1 MAAPLATHRAQIEA
15 ILTAWGMQA
24 DKAAITAEIMAD
36 ADLRGI
42 DSHGL
47 SMLPPYELQL
57 KDGRLHLNAE
67 PVILKETPV
76 SALVDAGGGLGYVPS
91 VFAMRTAIAKAKSA
105 GIGAVA
111 VRNSAHHGALQWY
124 VRMAAD
130 AGCIGIACTTTSN
143 HCAAPTGGRAA
154 RMGPD
159 PWTFAAPSADG
170 NHFVLD
176 MATTTVAQG
185 RVRNRL
191 NEGKPCPPGWVIAGD
206 GTPSTDPAV
215 GISGGTGF
223 MASLGGTPEGAS
235 HKGYGIAMMVQILAA
250 GLSGSLIAADPIRDK
265 RPGSMDIGHFFMAI
279 DPGMYRPAEE
289 FFGVVQALGAR
300 MRATPPVDPARPV
313 QVPGDPERIMAA
325 RRAKEGIPVGP
336 GLLTKVREIAQRA
349 GAPWLLED
357 AARPEAA

>member
-1 MAAPLATHRAQIEA
+1 MAASLATQPLAKHRAQIEA
-15 ILTAWGMQA
+15 ILTAWGMHA
-24 DKAAITAEIMAD
+24 DKAALTAEIMAD

-47 SMLPPYELQL
+47 SMLPPYELQWRE
-57 KDGRLHLNAE
+57 GRLQLNAE
-67 PVILKETPV
+67 PAILRETPV
-76 SALVDAGGGLGYVPS
+76 SALVDARGGLGYVPS
-91 VFAMRTAIAKAKSA
+91 VFAMGTAIAKARAS

-130 AGCIGIACTTTSN
+130 QGCIGIACTTTSN

-154 RMGPD
+154 RMGTD

-170 NHFVLD
+170 DHFVLD

-191 NEGKPCPPGWVIAGD
+191 NESSQCPAGWVIAGD
-206 GTPSTDPAV
+206 GTPSTDPGV

-235 HKGYGIAMMVQILAA
+235 HKGYGLAMMVQILAA
-250 GLSGSLIAADPIRDK
+250 GLSGSLIAADPITQK
-265 RPGSMDIGHFFMAI
+265 RPGSMDIGHFFLAL
-279 DPGMYRPAEE
+279 DPGLYRPADE
-289 FFGVVQALGAR
+289 FAASVQALNQR
-300 MRATPPVDPARPV
+300 MRDTPCIDPARPV
-313 QVPGDPERIMAA
+313 LVPGDPERMMAA
-325 RRAKEGIPVGP
+325 RRARQGIPVGP
-336 GLLTKVREIAQRA
+336 GLLAKVREIADRA
-349 GAPWLLED
+349 GAPWLLG
-357 AARPEAA
+357 